1 MANICCPPNPEPEVR
16 VIAGG
21 PVGAA
26 ALVRF
31 GRWTDC
37 CRSGAARAA
46 YWRPGDGSSEPPTM
60 GTNAQLIT
68 RGQAWLI
75 TPVMGKRKPISA
87 DSANVGDRL
96 SIRLD
101 LAIGARIGPGKVA
114 VLEEIARSGSISAAG
129 RALGMSYRRT
139 WELVEELNR
148 SLGTPVVETAAG
160 GSGGGG
166 TVLTRAGKA
175 VIERYRAIEM
185 DTALAAR
192 KHLLALHRACSHK

>member
-1 MANICCPPNPEPEVR
+1 
-16 VIAGG
+16 
-21 PVGAA
+21 
-26 ALVRF
+26 
-31 GRWTDC
+31 
-37 CRSGAARAA
+37 
-46 YWRPGDGSSEPPTM
+46 
-60 GTNAQLIT
+60 
-68 RGQAWLI
+68 
-75 TPVMGKRKPISA
+75 MGKRKPKSTESA
-87 DSANVGDRL
+87 KLGDRL

-101 LAIGARIGPGKVA
+101 LASGARIGPGKVA

-129 RALGMSYRRT
+129 RALKMSYRRT

-166 TVLTRAGKA
+166 AVLTAAGKA

-192 KHLLALHRACSHK
+192 KHLLAINRACATK